1 MSDTPQRHVAHRLV
15 AHLPLAVG
23 LALVATGMVLAS
35 GGDAEQRAF
44 GPLAPLARLAAD
56 VQWVRVD
63 EAFRAGDPL
72 RAFERAE
79 RAVALDP
86 GASHG
91 WALLVNEQI
100 VVLGGELRARDA
112 NERRAWI
119 ESGLATAERALASAR
134 EPSVVAMVAALALH
148 VQTQGEEPLDW
159 PAHPAGLAG
168 EARAWFERARDLGAP
183 EAEAFLHDSE
193 TR

>member
-1 MSDTPQRHVAHRLV
+1 MKLPTPDLRSHVPLV
-15 AHLPLAVG
+15 VG
-23 LALVATGMVLAS
+23 LALVATGVALSRDDSAGHS
-35 GGDAEQRAF
+35 PW

-72 RAFERAE
+72 RAFDLAE

-86 GASHG
+86 GATHG

-100 VVLGGELRARDA
+100 VVLAGELRASDPR
-112 NERRAWI
+112 ERRAWI
-119 ESGLATAERALASAR
+119 ESGLASAERALVSAR
-134 EPSVVAMVAALALH
+134 EPAVVALVAALALH
-148 VQTQGEEPLDW
+148 VQTQGEVPVDW
-159 PAHPAGLAG
+159 PSHPNGLVG
-168 EARAWFERARDLGAP
+168 EARAWLERARDLGAG
-183 EAEAFLHDSE
+183 EALTFLNELE